1 VTVRQAGGQ
10 EAIGREGS
18 LGKFDPATPSP
29 ARIWDYLVGGKD
41 HFAADRELAERML
54 EMTPELPMV
63 ARLTRQFIRRAVQ
76 ELVTVHGVRQFLDIG
91 SGLPTA
97 ENTHEV
103 AQWAAPESRIVYVDS
118 DPVVIRHAEAL
129 LSSAPEGACAYVEAD
144 LRDPGAILA
153 EAARTLDFGK
163 PVALML
169 VQVLHFIPGSDDP
182 YGIVAR
188 LMAALPPGSFL
199 VIVHGASDL
208 NSEANAELVRRYNS
222 VSSAQLSIRTF
233 EEFSRFFTGLEPVG
247 PGLVSGLEWL
257 KTGDAELPHLPPR
270 MTIGHSGIARKP
282 GEPTEKSPLPG

>member
-1 VTVRQAGGQ
+1 MNIQWTKGQ
-10 EAIGREGS
+10 GAASPESTLGR
-18 LGKFDPATPSP
+18 FDPTVPSP
-29 ARIWDYLVGGKD
+29 ARVWDYFVGGKD
-41 HFAADRELAERML
+41 NFAVDRALAEQML
-54 EMTPELPMV
+54 EVGPALPVV
-63 ARLTRQFIRRAVQ
+63 ARLTRQFIRRAVE
-76 ELVTVHGVRQFLDIG
+76 ELVTVYGVRQFLDIG

-103 AQWAAPESRIVYVDS
+103 AQRAAPESRIVYVDN

-129 LSSAPEGACAYVEAD
+129 LHSTPEGACASVEAD
-144 LRDPGAILA
+144 LRDPDVIVA

-163 PVALML
+163 PVALL
-169 VQVLHFIPGSDDP
+169 FIQVLHFIPDSDDP

-199 VIVHGASDL
+199 VMVHGASDL
-208 NSEANAELVRRYNS
+208 NSKANAELTRRYNS
-222 VSSAQLSIRTF
+222 ASSAQLSIRTF

-257 KTGDAELPHLPPR
+257 QTGGGQLPHLSPG

-282 GEPTEKSPLPG
+282 

>member
-1 VTVRQAGGQ
+1 MNTQWTNRQGAANP
-10 EAIGREGS
+10 ESTLGR
-18 LGKFDPATPSP
+18 FDPTVPSP
-29 ARIWDYLVGGKD
+29 ARVWDYFVGGKD
-41 HFAADRELAERML
+41 NFAVDRALAEQML
-54 EMTPELPMV
+54 EVGPALPVV
-63 ARLTRQFIRRAVQ
+63 ARLTRQFIRCAVE
-76 ELVTVHGVRQFLDIG
+76 ELVTVYGVRQFLDIG

-103 AQWAAPESRIVYVDS
+103 AQQAAPESRIVYVDN

-129 LSSAPEGACAYVEAD
+129 LHSTPEGACASVDAD
-144 LRDPGAILA
+144 LRDPDVIVA

-169 VQVLHFIPGSDDP
+169 IQVLHFIPDSDDP

-199 VIVHGASDL
+199 VMVHGASDL
-208 NSEANAELVRRYNS
+208 NSKVNAELTRRYNNA
-222 VSSAQLSIRTF
+222 SSAQLSIRTF
-233 EEFSRFFTGLEPVG
+233 EEFSRFFNGLEPVG

-257 KTGDAELPHLPPR
+257 QTRGGELPHLSPG

-282 GEPTEKSPLPG
+282 

>member
-1 VTVRQAGGQ
+1 VTVREADGQ
-10 EAIGREGS
+10 EATGPESS
-18 LGKFDPATPSP
+18 LGKFDPAVPSP
-29 ARIWDYLVGGKD
+29 ARVWDYLVGGKD
-41 HFAADRELAERML
+41 NFAADRELAARML
-54 EMTPELPMV
+54 EATPELPVV
-63 ARLTRQFIRRAVQ
+63 ARLTRQFIRRAVE
-76 ELVTVHGVRQFLDIG
+76 ELVTVHGLRQFLDIG

-103 AQWAAPESRIVYVDS
+103 AQRAAPESRIVYVDN

-153 EAARTLDFGK
+153 EAARTLDLGQ

-169 VQVLHFIPGSDDP
+169 VQVLHFIPDSDSP

-199 VIVHGASDL
+199 IMVHGASDL
-208 NSEANAELVRRYNS
+208 NREANAETVRRYNS
-222 VSSAQLSIRTF
+222 ASTAQLSIRTF
-233 EEFSRFFTGLEPVG
+233 EEFSRFFSGLEPIG

-257 KTGDAELPHLPPR
+257 TAGGGELPPLPPG
-270 MTIGHSGIARKP
+270 MTVGHSGIARKP
-282 GEPTEKSPLPG
+282 

>member
-1 VTVRQAGGQ
+1 VTVQEADGQ
-10 EAIGREGS
+10 EATGPESS
-18 LGKFDPATPSP
+18 LGKFDPAAPSP
-29 ARIWDYLVGGKD
+29 ARVWDYLVGGKD
-41 HFAADRELAERML
+41 NFAADRELAARML
-54 EMTPELPMV
+54 EATPELPVV
-63 ARLTRQFIRRAVQ
+63 ARLTRQFLRRAVE

-103 AQWAAPESRIVYVDS
+103 AQWAAPESRIVYVDD

-129 LSSAPEGACAYVEAD
+129 LNSAPEGACAYVEAD
-144 LRDPGAILA
+144 LRDPAVILA

-169 VQVLHFIPGSDDP
+169 IQVLHFIPDADDP

-208 NSEANAELVRRYNS
+208 NSEANAEVVRRYNS
-222 VSSAQLSIRTF
+222 ASSAQLSIRTF

-257 KTGDAELPHLPPR
+257 RTSGAELPPMPPQ

-282 GEPTEKSPLPG
+282 